1 MINIEKMNLISL
13 LVKRYNLKGSP
24 QLLRIAVVGFLLI
37 LLGILGLSAQERVV
51 TGVVIDELGE
61 PAIGATIIVPG
72 TQDGTITD
80 FDGVFSLEVNASSK
94 NVQVSYVGYQ
104 SQTVSLAKFTPGK
117 KLVIRLQPANI
128 GLDEVVVVGYG
139 TSKKGDLTG
148 AIASMKSDKIEDREN
163 ENVLGSLQGQ
173 LAGVEI
179 TNSSGAPGGELEVH
193 IRGAASINASD
204 APLYVVDG
212 IPVDDL
218 SDLNPAD
225 IESIDVLKDASSS
238 AIYGSRGAN
247 GVLLVKTKTAKE
259 NEKLSVNFQASFS
272 LQQME
277 KKLDV
282 MTPEE
287 WIAWRTDYNNRN
299 YVNEYGYLGATADDD
314 YDLRLA
320 YTGGS
325 VKTNMVNDPRWSMPG
340 YGGLKL
346 IDWQDEAFRLAPK
359 QNYSLSVSGASG
371 KTNYRAS
378 IGYTNQEGIAVNTSF
393 ERLTARLNLSTKFWD
408 IFTFGINLA
417 PSASKKKGTSANA
430 LNIIS
435 MVPVAEPEAGI
446 YTGAEPNEH
455 YLWAGSR
462 VSPVAVL
469 EETENINEDF
479 RLNSSA
485 FLRADILDGLK
496 IELTGSYNFR
506 STQTRSFTP
515 SSISN
520 RWNTGEGYY
529 ATANRSDG
537 RSHKYLFQGVINYDK
552 EIAGHRIGVMA
563 GASLESSDS
572 YSSRLTATHF
582 PDNLISDFD
591 MSDVDL
597 TRAYASTGY
606 PVRMLSYFGRLN
618 YDYGGRYL
626 ASLSIRTD
634 GSSKFGKDK
643 RWGLFPAASLGWR
656 ISQEKFWPENE
667 VMTNLKLR
675 CSWGANGNNSISD
688 GAALGLM
695 SSANYPL
702 GTTLYNGYA
711 PSSLDIPDL
720 TWEKVYSWNWGID
733 IGMWHNRLTIA
744 ADYYRKTTKDLLYE
758 ITVPGVM
765 GFSTIWDNIGE
776 VFNEGVEL
784 ELNTVNLVKPFKWT
798 TSFNLSY
805 NRNEIVNL
813 GENETVFIND
823 NTQVLMVGEPLRSFY
838 MYDAVGV
845 YQYTEDL
852 YKYPVR
858 KGTQLGDVRYRDAND
873 DGVIDDSDRTL
884 VGKPDPDFIF
894 GLTNN
899 FSYKNWDLSVVLTAQ
914 TGGYLYSISP
924 GRYIDNPG
932 MGYSQNL
939 FSWWQN
945 CWWSEEEPGDGKT
958 PAIDSTTGELRDTR
972 WLYKSDYL
980 RIKNITLGYRLPL
993 SKKSRYVK
1001 GARFYLAVE
1010 NVWRWDSY
1018 PGGYSP
1024 ENKGNNYYP
1033 QARTYSLGASLNF

>member
-1 MINIEKMNLISL
+1 MKIPHSLCTGCEACSNRCPISCIKMFFDSEGFRYPNINKDKCLNCGLCEK
-13 LVKRYNLKGSP
+13 VCPVLK
-24 QLLRIAVVGFLLI
+24 
-37 LLGILGLSAQERVV
+37 
-51 TGVVIDELGE
+51 
-61 PAIGATIIVPG
+61 
-72 TQDGTITD
+72 
-80 FDGVFSLEVNASSK
+80 
-94 NVQVSYVGYQ
+94 
-104 SQTVSLAKFTPGK
+104 
-117 KLVIRLQPANI
+117 
-128 GLDEVVVVGYG
+128 
-139 TSKKGDLTG
+139 
-148 AIASMKSDKIEDREN
+148 REN
-163 ENVLGSLQGQ
+163 NESKTLTFN
-173 LAGVEI
+173 LAINKDEKI
-179 TNSSGAPGGELEVH
+179 RIDSSSGGIFHLLAENIISKGGSVYAVKYDKDFNVIH
-193 IRGAASINASD
+193 SK
-204 APLYVVDG
+204 
-212 IPVDDL
+212 
-218 SDLNPAD
+218 
-225 IESIDVLKDASSS
+225 IESIKDIDEYRNSKYVQSHIGWAYKNIEADLKSNLTVLFVGTPCQVAGLKSFLRRDYENLVTVDFICHGVPSVKAFQSYLNFINIKD
-238 AIYGSRGAN
+238 
-247 GVLLVKTKTAKE
+247 
-259 NEKLSVNFQASFS
+259 KLSF
-272 LQQME
+272 
-277 KKLDV
+277 K
-282 MTPEE
+282 
-287 WIAWRTDYNNRN
+287 I
-299 YVNEYGYLGATADDD
+299 
-314 YDLRLA
+314 
-320 YTGGS
+320 
-325 VKTNMVNDPRWSMPG
+325 NMRDKSEGWNG
-340 YGGLKL
+340 YGVK
-346 IDWQDEAFRLAPK
+346 
-359 QNYSLSVSGASG
+359 
-371 KTNYRAS
+371 
-378 IGYTNQEGIAVNTSF
+378 
-393 ERLTARLNLSTKFWD
+393 
-408 IFTFGINLA
+408 
-417 PSASKKKGTSANA
+417 
-430 LNIIS
+430 IS
-435 MVPVAEPEAGI
+435 
-446 YTGAEPNEH
+446 
-455 YLWAGSR
+455 
-462 VSPVAVL
+462 
-469 EETENINEDF
+469 
-479 RLNSSA
+479 
-485 FLRADILDGLK
+485 
-496 IELTGSYNFR
+496 
-506 STQTRSFTP
+506 
-515 SSISN
+515 
-520 RWNTGEGYY
+520 
-529 ATANRSDG
+529 
-537 RSHKYLFQGVINYDK
+537 
-552 EIAGHRIGVMA
+552 
-563 GASLESSDS
+563 
-572 YSSRLTATHF
+572 
-582 PDNLISDFD
+582 
-591 MSDVDL
+591 
-597 TRAYASTGY
+597 
-606 PVRMLSYFGRLN
+606 
-618 YDYGGRYL
+618 
-626 ASLSIRTD
+626 
-634 GSSKFGKDK
+634 
-643 RWGLFPAASLGWR
+643 
-656 ISQEKFWPENE
+656 
-667 VMTNLKLR
+667 
-675 CSWGANGNNSISD
+675 NGNNSISD

-711 PSSLDIPDL
+711 SLSLDIPDL